1 MNQDVTIERID
12 ALVAYLDSQI
22 AAGVDALIHHPSFQ
36 ELEAAWRGLAFVVD
50 RVAPEANIELAV
62 WSLSKPELQEDFEEA
77 VDVTASR
84 AYRTIYT
91 AEYGQFGGR
100 PYGAVFVNAAFS
112 GSAQDVALL
121 RRLAAVGAMA
131 HAPVF
136 VGADPKL
143 LRVERFADLAMATEL
158 AATFEDPTAATW
170 NAFRAAEDSR
180 YVGVLLPRLLLRRA
194 YRESDESATRF
205 VYDERIRNAEDRLWG
220 SPTFAFAVRI
230 ADSFART
237 RAYAHVLGTFED
249 RPPVRDEHPA
259 LGPMHA
265 KPPVEV
271 LLSRR
276 LEQTL
281 SELGFIPLT
290 SDPVGSTLRFTTA
303 NSAQRP
309 REFGSAEGG
318 EVATLNFLLG
328 ARIPY
333 LLLACRFAHYLK
345 VLERERIGAHRTREE
360 IERELNDWLAQY
372 VVVMDNA
379 SATTRLKYPLRNA
392 RVTVTAVDGNADL
405 YRMEV
410 FVVPH
415 MKYMRQA
422 FTLSVAGRLE
432 TR

>member
-1 MNQDVTIERID
+1 MSQEVPIERID
-12 ALVAYLDSQI
+12 ALIAYLDSRI
-22 AAGVDALIHHPSFQ
+22 AEGVDAVIHHPSFQ
-36 ELEAAWRGLAFVVD
+36 GLEAAWRGLAVVVD

-62 WSLSKPELQEDFEEA
+62 WSLSKQELQEDFEEA
-77 VDVTASR
+77 VEITASR

-100 PYGAVFVNAAFS
+100 PYGAVFLNAAFT
-112 GSAQDVALL
+112 GSAQDVSLL
-121 RRLAAVGAMA
+121 RQLAALGAMA

-136 VGADPKL
+136 VDADPKL
-143 LRVERFADLAMATEL
+143 LRVERFADLSVATDLE
-158 AATFEDPTAATW
+158 ATFEDAAATLW
-170 NAFRAAEDSR
+170 NAFRATEDSR
-180 YVGVLLPRLLLRRA
+180 YVGVLLPRLLLRRP
-194 YRESDESATRF
+194 YREADESAGRF
-205 VYDERIRNAEDRLWG
+205 VYDERIRGPGDRLWG
-220 SPTFAFAVRI
+220 SATFAFAVRI

-237 RAYAHVLGTFED
+237 RAYTQVLGTFDD
-249 RPPVRDEHPA
+249 RPPVRDEHAA
-259 LGPMHA
+259 LGPRHT

-281 SELGFIPLT
+281 AELGFIPLT
-290 SDPVGSTLRFTTA
+290 SDPVRSTLRFTSA
-303 NSAQRP
+303 NSVQRP

-328 ARIPY
+328 SRIPF

-345 VLERERIGAHRTREE
+345 VLERERIGAHRTHDE
-360 IERELNDWLAQY
+360 IERELNDWLSQY

-379 SATTRLKYPLRNA
+379 SAETRLKYPLRNA
-392 RVTVTAVDGNADL
+392 RVTVSTIEGNAEL